1 MDQFI
6 VDCLS
11 NKMSLR
17 QISANHNIPIDRIFD
32 EYQARRKAYDYQEIL
47 NCMQEVYYNVR
58 QNFIWCSLRSIYIN
72 YCIGVELVMIYKFNV
87 VDNKIL
93 GSYYS
98 IQEAADA
105 NGLSYRAVHRQVRGE
120 KNFKRNRKPYYFSE
134 KPLQHKVIAVYDN
147 MYLEEV
153 GRYWS
158 IQNASDSTGV
168 DRCTII
174 NQLDQDKPFSER
186 YQGSTGLW
194 FKYIEV

>member
-1 MDQFI
+1 
-6 VDCLS
+6 
-11 NKMSLR
+11 
-17 QISANHNIPIDRIFD
+17 
-32 EYQARRKAYDYQEIL
+32 
-47 NCMQEVYYNVR
+47 
-58 QNFIWCSLRSIYIN
+58 
-72 YCIGVELVMIYKFNV
+72 MIYKFNV

-98 IQEAADA
+98 IQEAAGA

-120 KNFKRNRKPYYFSE
+120 KNFKRNRRSYYFSE

-168 DRCTII
+168 DRCTIL